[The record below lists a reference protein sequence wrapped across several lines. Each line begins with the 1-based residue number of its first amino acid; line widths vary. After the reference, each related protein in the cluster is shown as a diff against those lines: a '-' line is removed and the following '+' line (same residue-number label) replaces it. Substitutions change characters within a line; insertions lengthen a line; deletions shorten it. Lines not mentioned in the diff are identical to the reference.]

1 MVDPHSCSWGLLH
14 SKRLLLNLCWV
25 SSWEICW
32 REGYIVDYPVTCFM
46 PMKEMNSSS
55 LTSKGWGFPNAI
67 RYSKFSYILQCT
79 ENAFIL
85 PLICSQQCAMICFT
99 TSESSQTSRWAQT
112 REQQLS
118 ACLSLLPSA
127 MIAAKAKEA
136 WHEDNRAFP
145 QSESFFWDSLI
156 FEKGVAITC
165 YFHFPSREESVNQI
179 FPTRNTGI
187 AELCEP
193 LGRGRGCPQNV
204 RVRMGARI
212 GVNYVEFG
220 TG

>member
-79 ENAFIL
+79 ENASIL

-99 TSESSQTSRWAQT
+99 SSESSQTSRWAQT
-112 REQQLS
+112 REQQPS
-118 ACLSLLPSA
+118 ACFSLLPSA
-127 MIAAKAKEA
+127 MMAAKTKEA
-136 WHEDNRAFP
+136 WHEDKRAFA
-145 QSESFFWDSLI
+145 QSFFRDFLI
-156 FEKGVAITC
+156 FEKGVAIL
-165 YFHFPSREESVNQI
+165 YSQ
-179 FPTRNTGI
+179 
-187 AELCEP
+187 AEKK
-193 LGRGRGCPQNV
+193 V
-204 RVRMGARI
+204 
-212 GVNYVEFG
+212 
-220 TG
+220 